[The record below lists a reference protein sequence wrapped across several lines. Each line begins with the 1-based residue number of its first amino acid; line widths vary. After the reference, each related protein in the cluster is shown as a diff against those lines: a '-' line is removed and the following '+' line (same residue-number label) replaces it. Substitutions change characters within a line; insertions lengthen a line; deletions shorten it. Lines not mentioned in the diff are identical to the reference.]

1 MNSFVVEIEFLLR
14 VLPLVAEDEHDP
26 GVELGEGGGHVALPR
41 LVEDGADEPEVE
53 GVAGQGEDVSVSSGS
68 VLQSSAG
75 TQLRA
80 LQLLLPT
87 HRDLVLNKTVNK
99 GTNSLLR

>member
-41 LVEDGADEPEVE
+41 LVEDGADEPEIE
-53 GVAGQGEDVSVSSGS
+53 GVARQGEDVSVSPGS

-75 TQLRA
+75 AQLRTF
-80 LQLLLPT
+80 QF
-87 HRDLVLNKTVNK
+87 LVFRGDFVLHKTMDE
-99 GTNSLLR
+99 GTNALL